1 MHVAAYYGQTAM
13 VELLIAEGAKINP
26 GNYDGYSA
34 LRLAA
39 QQGQQD
45 MVELLKRYGAK
56 E

>member
-1 MHVAAYYGQTAM
+1 VAAYYGQTAM

-26 GNYDGYSA
+26 GTYDGYSA

-45 MVELLKRYGAK
+45 MVELLKRHGAK